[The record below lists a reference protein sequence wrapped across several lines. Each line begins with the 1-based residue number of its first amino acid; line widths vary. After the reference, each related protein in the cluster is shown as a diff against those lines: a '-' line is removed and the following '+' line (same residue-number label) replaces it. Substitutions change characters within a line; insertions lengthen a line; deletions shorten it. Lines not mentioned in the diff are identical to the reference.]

1 MCFAAP
7 GGPPQNINFT
17 IIGIRNLTLSWEAP
31 EQDLQY
37 GTILGYNITYKLSG
51 SEEVMTKTLK
61 GSYNLVLDDLLPYTL
76 YSISVSAF
84 TSVGLGRAAE
94 REIRTQAD
102 CMYLVCL
109 VVCLCVF
116 MCACVCLYVWLPI
129 CAFIFQLQCLFV
141 CLFIYLFI
149 CLFISLFVCL
159 FICLIICLFVYLFA
173 CLFVICLFICLF
185 DCLCICL
192 FIC

>member
-7 GGPPQNINFT
+7 GGPPQNVNFT

-37 GTILGYNITYKLSG
+37 GSILGYNITYKLSG
-51 SEEVMTKTLK
+51 SEELMTKTLK

-109 VVCLCVF
+109 VVCVCLCVLVF
-116 MCACVCLYVWLPI
+116 VC
-129 CAFIFQLQCLFV
+129 IFGYLSVHLFSSCNVCLFV
-141 CLFIYLFI
+141 YLFIYLFI
-149 CLFISLFVCL
+149 CLFVCLLVCL
-159 FICLIICLFVYLFA
+159 FACSFV
-173 CLFVICLFICLF
+173 
-185 DCLCICL
+185 
-192 FIC
+192 